1 MTTRIALQLNA
12 AVGIVS
18 AVATGALISLL
29 WTRPETVVNAVAER
43 DYGTLATVLAT
54 QVAGWFQA
62 LWRFL

>member
-12 AVGIVS
+12 AVGLIS
-18 AVATGALISLL
+18 ALAAGALISLL
-29 WTRPETVVNAVAER
+29 LTRPESVVSAVAER
-43 DYGTLATVLAT
+43 DYGTLASVLAT

>member
-12 AVGIVS
+12 ALGLAA
-18 AVATGALISLL
+18 AVAAMALMSLL
-29 WTRPETVVNAVAER
+29 WSRPEALASAVAER
-43 DYGTLATVLAT
+43 DYGSLASVLAT